1 MKAELNFN
9 QLFQLLSEHL
19 KKGFSKQFNELK
31 SKQEFERQKLV
42 RRHYKQR
49 LLLTQKQNEDMSNL
63 KAKHQRQT
71 TSLKERMKR

>member
-31 SKQEFERQKLV
+31 SKQELERQKTV
-42 RRHYKQR
+42 SKHYKQK
-49 LLLTQKQNEDMSNL
+49 LLLSKRQSEEMSNMRR
-63 KAKHQRQT
+63 KHRQQIT
-71 TSLKERMKR
+71 DLRERMLR